1 MNTKSDG
8 CVPNNCSTPAIYNG
22 LTKPERHDYKNNSP
36 KVLREKKNSL
46 HCKALLYKVLFT
58 TKQSQ
63 YGVYLTDEVSI
74 I

>member
-36 KVLREKKNSL
+36 KVLRGKKQL
-46 HCKALLYKVLFT
+46 AL
-58 TKQSQ
+58 
-63 YGVYLTDEVSI
+63 
-74 I
+74 